1 MNCDER
7 KQRTSE
13 LYHNTKK
20 SSYILTMF
28 PIPYSLFSIPC
39 FLFSVPYSL
48 FPVPFLYQSY
58 VYLSNKNTIYSK

>member
-20 SSYILTMF
+20 SSYILTLF
-28 PIPYSLFSIPC
+28 PIPYSLFSILC
-39 FLFSVPYSL
+39 SL
-48 FPVPFLYQSY
+48 FPIP
-58 VYLSNKNTIYSK
+58 